1 MKKLL
6 PLLLCMPLIGRSH
19 GVSESTVNA
28 MADASLIDFIYF
40 GAEHMVT
47 GYDHILFLI
56 GVVFFLSNYFDV
68 FKFITAFTIAHCI
81 TLIFAT
87 FYGITAN
94 AYLIDAVIA
103 FSVAY
108 KGFENLDGFKK
119 CFSIGSPNL
128 ILMIFIF
135 GLIHGFGL
143 STKLQ
148 EVAIASNIH
157 LSLFQILSFNIGVEF
172 GQIAVL
178 IIAFP
183 LLSII
188 KGKFFDRISKISNW
202 ILVAAGGILFVYQLN
217 GYFTDHTHHHQNQL
231 GPLSMISQTGND
243 VLANTVGGNA
253 PYIYWWNTGET
264 TDQITPTVNGDYWV
278 VTTDIEGYISD
289 TSFITVTWVDLY

>member
-19 GVSESTVNA
+19 GVSESTVSA

-47 GYDHILFLI
+47 GYDHVLFLI
-56 GVVFFLSNYFDV
+56 GIVFFLSNYFDI
-68 FKFITAFTIAHCI
+68 FNFITAFTIAHCI

-103 FSVAY
+103 FSVIY

-119 CFSIGSPNL
+119 CFSIGPPNL

-148 EVAIASNIH
+148 EVAVASDIH
-157 LSLFQILSFNIGVEF
+157 LSLFQILSFNVGVEF

-178 IIAFP
+178 IIVFP

-188 KGKFFDRISKISNW
+188 RGKFFDKISKFSNG
-202 ILVAAGGILFVYQLN
+202 ILVAAGMILLVYQLN
-217 GYFTDHTHHHQNQL
+217 GYFTDHTHHNQL
-231 GPLSMISQTGND
+231 EPQESQKERHIK
-243 VLANTVGGNA
+243 L
-253 PYIYWWNTGET
+253 
-264 TDQITPTVNGDYWV
+264 
-278 VTTDIEGYISD
+278 D
-289 TSFITVTWVDLY
+289 TNSHEHNHDHEHSHGH

>member
-6 PLLLCMPLIGRSH
+6 PLLLLCVPFIGWAH
-19 GVSESTVNA
+19 GVSESTVSA

-56 GVVFFLSNYFDV
+56 GVVFFLSNYFDI

-103 FSVAY
+103 FSVIY

-119 CFSIGSPNL
+119 CFSIGPPNL
-128 ILMIFIF
+128 ILMVFIF

-148 EVAIASNIH
+148 EVAVASDIH
-157 LSLFQILSFNIGVEF
+157 LSLFQILSFNVGVEF

-178 IIAFP
+178 IIVFP
-183 LLSII
+183 LLSMIRA
-188 KGKFFDRISKISNW
+188 KSLHSISRVSNW
-202 ILVAAGGILFVYQLN
+202 ILVVAGIFLLTYQLN
-217 GYFTDHTHHHQNQL
+217 GYFTDHTHQNHLEPQEL
-231 GPLSMISQTGND
+231 KNEPHIKL
-243 VLANTVGGNA
+243 
-253 PYIYWWNTGET
+253 
-264 TDQITPTVNGDYWV
+264 
-278 VTTDIEGYISD
+278 D
-289 TSFITVTWVDLY
+289 TNSYEHNHDHDHPHSH

>member
-6 PLLLCMPLIGRSH
+6 LILLCIPLIGRSH
-19 GVSESTVNA
+19 GVPESTINA

-56 GVVFFLSNYFDV
+56 GIVFFLSNYFDI

-103 FSVAY
+103 FSVIY

-119 CFSIGSPNL
+119 CFSIRPPNL
-128 ILMIFIF
+128 ILMVFIF

-148 EVAIASNIH
+148 EVSVASDIN
-157 LSLFQILSFNIGVEF
+157 LSLLQILSFNVGVEF

-178 IIAFP
+178 IIVFL
-183 LLSII
+183 LLSMIR
-188 KGKFFDRISKISNW
+188 GKFFDKISKFSNW
-202 ILVAAGGILFVYQLN
+202 ILVVAGMSLLVYQLN
-217 GYFTDHTHHHQNQL
+217 GYFTDHAHHQNQL
-231 GPLSMISQTGND
+231 GPQESQNEQLLKLDTND
-243 VLANTVGGNA
+243 NHKHDHSHDHSHGH
-253 PYIYWWNTGET
+253 
-264 TDQITPTVNGDYWV
+264 
-278 VTTDIEGYISD
+278 
-289 TSFITVTWVDLY
+289 

>member
-1 MKKLL
+1 V
-6 PLLLCMPLIGRSH
+6 PFIGRSH
-19 GVSESTVNA
+19 GVPESTINA

-56 GVVFFLSNYFDV
+56 GVVFFLSNYFDI

-94 AYLIDAVIA
+94 TYLIDAVIA
-103 FSVAY
+103 FSVIY

-119 CFSIGSPNL
+119 YFSINPPNL
-128 ILMIFIF
+128 ILMVFIF

-148 EVAIASNIH
+148 EVSVASDIN
-157 LSLFQILSFNIGVEF
+157 LSLSQILSFNVGVEF

-178 IIAFP
+178 IIVFL
-183 LLSII
+183 LLSMIR
-188 KGKFFDRISKISNW
+188 GKSFDRISRISNW
-202 ILVAAGGILFVYQLN
+202 TLVVAGIFLLTYQLN
-217 GYFTDHTHHHQNQL
+217 GYFTDHTHHHQNHLEPQEL
-231 GPLSMISQTGND
+231 KNEPHIKL
-243 VLANTVGGNA
+243 
-253 PYIYWWNTGET
+253 
-264 TDQITPTVNGDYWV
+264 
-278 VTTDIEGYISD
+278 D
-289 TSFITVTWVDLY
+289 TNSYDHKHEHNHDHPHSH

>member
-1 MKKLL
+1 M
-6 PLLLCMPLIGRSH
+6 IGWSH
-19 GVSESTVNA
+19 DVPESTLNA

-56 GVVFFLSNYFDV
+56 GIVFFLSNYFDI

-94 AYLIDAVIA
+94 VYLIDAVIA
-103 FSVAY
+103 FSVIY

-119 CFSIGSPNL
+119 YFSINPPNL
-128 ILMIFIF
+128 ILMVFIF

-148 EVAIASNIH
+148 EVSVASDIN
-157 LSLFQILSFNIGVEF
+157 LSLSQILSFNVGVEF

-178 IIAFP
+178 IIVF
-183 LLSII
+183 LLISMI
-188 KGKFFDRISKISNW
+188 KGKLFDKISKFSNW
-202 ILVAAGGILFVYQLN
+202 ILVIAGIFLLIYQLSSYQLN
-217 GYFTDHTHHHQNQL
+217 RYFDDHIHHHHQNEL
-231 GPLSMISQTGND
+231 DNND
-243 VLANTVGGNA
+243 EDHKNQEDHKHDN
-253 PYIYWWNTGET
+253 
-264 TDQITPTVNGDYWV
+264 DH
-278 VTTDIEGYISD
+278 SH
-289 TSFITVTWVDLY
+289 SH